1 MIRREPSQGISQDL
15 VRDAEEWLKNH
26 AICKSSDD
34 AEEWSEDHF
43 RSSCAIIRV
52 YRTITRGTP

>member
-1 MIRREPSQGISQDL
+1 MIISQDL

-26 AICKSSDD
+26 AICKSTYY

-52 YRTITRGTP
+52 YRTIAWDTP

>member
-1 MIRREPSQGISQDL
+1 VIISQDL

-52 YRTITRGTP
+52 YRKIAWDTP